1 MSWEGDLQ
9 ALERA
14 ITALNAE
21 YDAFLYGSS
30 VKPPVESRRKTEQMI
45 RHLGAAEPDSAADR
59 YRFAT
64 LQGRY
69 NSFCE
74 RWDRLLTEKEAG
86 KRPGVHGGFARAESH
101 LPEPPPAVAGV
112 NAGASASVRSK
123 GAVDRDAELFDRYVA
138 ARRSRG
144 EDVRGYDLTRFK
156 ESLQKEREKLK
167 ERFGNVEVEFDVTER
182 EGRIK
187 LVARRRG
194 AASGPTGNE
203 GQR

>member
-30 VKPPVESRRKTEQMI
+30 VKPPVDSRRKTEQMI
-45 RHLGAAEPDSAADR
+45 RRLGTAEPDSAADR

-86 KRPGVHGGFARAESH
+86 RRPGVHGGFARAESH
-101 LPEPPPAVAGV
+101 LPEPPPAGAGV
-112 NAGASASVRSK
+112 NAGGSASVRSK

-144 EDVRGYDLTRFK
+144 EDVRGYDLARFK

-194 AASGPTGNE
+194 TASGPTGNE